1 MEFKVFLFFFFMV
14 CNLQAVQVIMLMGP
28 SCAGKSTLSK
38 FLCAKLIENNEAWK
52 VIDFDEVDENIEQL
66 LKTANDYLAQDINVI
81 IDTNT
86 YENEMEKRFY
96 GGSTVTKIIVTAP
109 LEVLLQRDERRT
121 QRLKRDEKR
130 AFWCKHFVIESFERS
145 LAWPSDLIIDS
156 CEQSIEESCVI
167 ILHFL
172 NTCTKPLPFL

>member
-1 MEFKVFLFFFFMV
+1 
-14 CNLQAVQVIMLMGP
+14 MGP

-38 FLCAKLIENNEAWK
+38 YVCEQLNAENESW
-52 VIDFDEVDENIEQL
+52 VVVDFDEVGENIEQL

-81 IDTNT
+81 VDTNT

-145 LAWPSDLIIDS
+145 LVWPSDLIIDS

-167 ILHFL
+167 FCIF
-172 NTCTKPLPFL
+172 